1 METKKLLALIEAV
14 RIGSINKAA
23 EELGYT
29 QSGLSYIL
37 NALEDEIGVKI
48 LQRSHSGIFLTPDG
62 ERLFPYMEAII
73 ERDTLFNDQ
82 VEQIKN
88 GDRNVIRI
96 GAYSSMVVNWLP
108 TILHAFR
115 LKHPEVTFEI
125 KTGVK
130 NLTQWLRDGEVD
142 LVICEKFIADSP
154 NWEYFADDEMCLAIH
169 DKHPLAKKET
179 ITLEMLRDYHVIVPS
194 LLQKN
199 AVIRALK
206 EKGIEYDDQTQIQ
219 TEDGSVTLSLV
230 KSSKGVSFATK
241 LYTPECPEGVHLRS
255 LTPKIFR
262 QIGVAVSDQARS
274 NKSVNQFVRM
284 LKKHEFVY

>member
-1 METKKLLALIEAV
+1 METKKLLAMIEAV

-62 ERLFPYMEAII
+62 ERLFPYMEAIV
-73 ERDTLFNDQ
+73 ERDNLFNDQ

-88 GDRNVIRI
+88 GDRDLIRI
-96 GAYSSMVVNWLP
+96 GAYSSMVVSWLP
-108 TILHAFR
+108 MILRAFR

-130 NLTQWLRDGEVD
+130 SLTQWLRDGEVD

-154 NWEYFADDEMCLAIH
+154 NWEFFAEDEMCVAVHTAL
-169 DKHPLAKKET
+169 PLAHAET
-179 ITLEMLRDYHVIVPS
+179 ITLDMLRDYHVIVPS
-194 LLQKN
+194 LLKKN
-199 AVIRALK
+199 AVIQELRDR
-206 EKGIEYDDQTQIQ
+206 GIQFEDQTQIQ
-219 TEDGSVTLSLV
+219 TEDGSVTLNLV

-241 LYTPECPEGVHLRS
+241 LYTPECPEDVCLRS
-255 LTPKIFR
+255 LTPKIYR
-262 QIGVAVSDQARS
+262 KIGVAVADHARS
-274 NKSVNQFVRM
+274 VKSVNQFVRM